1 MMQSLSVLAR
11 KAKTFILMDNKEKF
25 DIMQTFFYTGVYRAF
40 ILFVPF
46 NKLRKSMGKHKQESL
61 NEIDNDTY
69 RIARRIASRVAFVS
83 SKTPWESKCLVQ
95 ALTAQKLLKNQGIST
110 TIYLGVKKEGSEMK
124 AHAWLRCGEYY
135 VTGGSIRNQYTVV
148 AKFAN

>member
-1 MMQSLSVLAR
+1 MQTLSVLA
-11 KAKTFILMDNKEKF
+11 KKTKTFIKLNNELKLDFIKA
-25 DIMQTFFYTGVYRAF
+25 FFYTGFYRAF

-46 NKLRKSMGKHKQESL
+46 NKLRKRMGKHKEES
-61 NEIDNDTY
+61 EEKEEKEVY
-69 RIARRIASRVAFVS
+69 KIASHISWVVTLIS

-95 ALTAQKLLKNQGIST
+95 ALTAQKMLKNKKIST
-110 TIYLGVKKEGSEMK
+110 TLYLGVRKQGNEIK

-135 VTGGSIRNQYTVV
+135 VTGGTIRNQYTIV

>member
-1 MMQSLSVLAR
+1 MQSLSVLAR
-11 KAKTFILMDNKEKF
+11 KTKTFFTIDNKLRVEF
-25 DIMQTFFYTGVYRAF
+25 IQALIYTGMYRTF

-46 NKLRKSMGKHKQESL
+46 NKLRKRMGKYKEESVA
-61 NEIDNDTY
+61 NVEREIY
-69 RIARRIASRVAFVS
+69 KIASHISWVVNLIS

-95 ALTAQKLLKNQGIST
+95 ALTAQKMLKKRGIST
-110 TIYLGVKKEGSEMK
+110 TIYLGVRKDGNEMK

-135 VTGGSIRNQYTVV
+135 VTGGAIREQYTVV